1 LFASALLQDQGKTI
15 MTKWICNAAL
25 AASMAIA
32 LAAQAHDRSEAC
44 ALATLHGGYSFT
56 ISGQILGGPS
66 PGPINGVAVTTFDGR
81 GGLTQTDFVV
91 KSGAPAGPVG
101 AFRSGESGTYAVNA
115 DCTGTFTID
124 FPDAVPKQQL
134 VLMFV
139 VADHG
144 RRINTVVAA
153 LYVGLGIDTMT
164 ATPAQI
170 SSEAIKLDEPDRD

>member
-1 LFASALLQDQGKTI
+1 
-15 MTKWICNAAL
+15 MTKWICSAAL

-32 LAAQAHDRSEAC
+32 LTAQAHDKTEAC
-44 ALATLHGGYSFT
+44 SRATLNGAYSFT

-66 PGPINGVAVTTFDGR
+66 PGPINGIAVTTFDGR

-91 KSGAPAGPVG
+91 KSGAPAGPVD
-101 AFRSGESGTYAVNA
+101 AFRSGESGTYTLNA

-124 FPDAVPKQQL
+124 FPEAVPKQQL

-139 VADHG
+139 IADHG

-153 LYVGLGIDTMT
+153 LYVGPGIDTMT

-170 SSEAIKLDEPDRD
+170 SSQAIKLDEPDRE